1 MRSRHPAACALALAA
16 LLAGAALADW
26 MQPDPSY
33 RDALLEMRSAARDT
47 VGQPPGAARLDT
59 LAVALLRLGRFADAQ
74 GLFER
79 VLAESPGDEAAA
91 AGLGKLAL
99 FRDDRTRAESLLAI
113 AARTDHEARLD
124 LYALRLRR
132 GEYAAAAE
140 LAEEA
145 GQAGRAP
152 LLRLLAEGDG
162 PYAVTAGPEEATL
175 FFVRSYPVPL
185 VRVKLNGQSVLMAVD
200 TGAGDLLL
208 DNSAA
213 RRCKVTVFPEQTT
226 TFWSGSHMAVKNA
239 LVSRL
244 DLGGFRVERVPAGVL
259 SLHRWSLEVNPVSEP
274 VAGVIGLNLLRR
286 FSPTLDFEAHRLEL
300 RRPGRVA
307 PAAGVAG
314 TLAPAGRVP
323 FELWGENELMVYGS
337 LNGGRRMA
345 LVVQSGVPGCGV
357 GAPRE
362 VFDEVGVKP
371 GMVARAMK
379 GAGAWLQGRPWAQVM
394 VPTVSVGPIV
404 RDKVPG
410 WSGALD
416 PGELWRHGVRR
427 DALLSNDFFRGQRVT
442 LDWERRELVFE
453 GD

>member
-1 MRSRHPAACALALAA
+1 MRSRRLAAGALALAA

-26 MQPDPSY
+26 MQPDPGY
-33 RDALLEMRSAARDT
+33 RDALVELRSAARDT
-47 VGQPPGAARLDT
+47 VGQPPTAARLDT

-79 VLAESPGDEAAA
+79 VLALSPGDEAAA

-99 FRDDRTRAESLLAI
+99 FRDDRARAESLLAI
-113 AARTDHEARLD
+113 AAKTDHEARLD

-132 GEYAAAAE
+132 GQYAGAAE

-145 GQAGRAP
+145 GQPGRAP

-162 PYAVTAGPEEATL
+162 PYAITAGPEEAKL
-175 FFVRSYPVPL
+175 FFVRSYPIPL

-286 FSPTLDFEAHRLEL
+286 FSPTLDFKALRLEL
-300 RRPGRVA
+300 RRPGRAA
-307 PAAGVAG
+307 PAAGIVQ
-314 TLAPAGRVP
+314 RVP

-357 GAPRE
+357 GAPQE

-371 GMVARAMK
+371 GMVAKVMK
-379 GAGAWLQGRPWAQVM
+379 GAGAWLQGRPWAQVV

-404 RDKVPG
+404 RDRVPG

-416 PGELWRHGVRR
+416 AGELWRHGVRR
-427 DALLSNDFFRGQRVT
+427 DALLSNDFFRGRRVT
-442 LDWERRELVFE
+442 LDWEKHELVFE